1 MMAINVYNNPADV
14 RAAMK
19 AVQASDKTV
28 GFVPTM
34 GALHEGHIE
43 LGKAA
48 AKACGHVIYS
58 IFVNPLQFAPHED
71 FDRYPRMVD
80 KDIARLEA
88 AGIHSV
94 YLPAVKDMYPDDFV
108 TRIHIEQV
116 TQPLEGE
123 FRPHFFD
130 GVATVVTKLLMQVLP
145 DKAFFGEKDYQQLQ
159 VIKRLVQD
167 LNMPI
172 AIEGVATVRDEQGLA
187 LSSRNAYL
195 TPEQLTAARQ
205 INVILRKL
213 GNDVRDGKEIATAEA
228 EAVSALLGLGFNKV
242 DYCTVR
248 DAKTLQK
255 PDAGAQ
261 ELRALVAAWIGQT
274 RLIDNLPA

>member
-1 MMAINVYNNPADV
+1 MTINVYKTPADV

-19 AVQASDKTV
+19 AVQASGKTV

-34 GALHEGHIE
+34 GALHDGHIE
-43 LGKAA
+43 LGRAA
-48 AKACGHVIYS
+48 AKSCDHVIYS

-71 FDRYPRMVD
+71 FDRYPRMID
-80 KDIARLEA
+80 QDIARLEA
-88 AGIHSV
+88 AGMHSV
-94 YLPAVKDMYPDDFV
+94 YLPQTKDMYPDDFV
-108 TRIHIEQV
+108 TRIHLDQV

-130 GVATVVTKLLMQVLP
+130 GVATVVTKLLLQVLP
-145 DKAFFGEKDYQQLQ
+145 DTAFFGEKDYQQLQ
-159 VIKRLVQD
+159 VIKRLAQD

-172 AIEGVATVRDEQGLA
+172 AIQGVPTVRDEQGLA

-195 TPEQLTAARQ
+195 SPEQLTAARQ
-205 INVILRKL
+205 INVILRGL
-213 GNDVRDGKEIATAEA
+213 GAEIRKGKDIATAEQ
-228 EAVSALLGLGFNKV
+228 EATAGLTALGFSKV

-248 DAKTLQK
+248 DARTLQK
-255 PDAGAQ
+255 PDASSR
-261 ELRALVAAWIGQT
+261 ELRTLVAAWIGQT

>member
-1 MMAINVYNNPADV
+1 MAISVYRSPAEV

-19 AVQASDKTV
+19 AAQLSGKTV

-34 GALHEGHIE
+34 GALHEGHIA
-43 LGKAA
+43 LGHAA
-48 AKACGHVIYS
+48 AKACDLVIYS

-71 FDRYPRMVD
+71 FDRYPRMID
-80 KDIARLEA
+80 QDIARLEA
-88 AGIHSV
+88 AGMHAV
-94 YLPAVKDMYPDDFV
+94 YLPGTADMYPADFV
-108 TRIHIEQV
+108 TRIHLDKV

-130 GVATVVTKLLMQVLP
+130 GVATVVAKLLLQVLP
-145 DKAFFGEKDYQQLQ
+145 DTAFFGEKDYQQLQ
-159 VIKRLVQD
+159 VIKQLAHD
-167 LNMPI
+167 LNMPVT
-172 AIEGVATVRDEQGLA
+172 IEGVPTVRDDQGLA

-195 TPEQLTAARQ
+195 TPGQLVAARQ
-205 INVILRKL
+205 INVVLRKL
-213 GNDVRDGKEIATAEA
+213 GDDIRKGKDIATAEA
-228 EAVSALLGLGFNKV
+228 EAAHTLFGLGFTKV

-255 PDAGAQ
+255 PETLTQD
-261 ELRALVAAWIGQT
+261 LRVLVAAWIGQT

>member
-1 MMAINVYNNPADV
+1 MAISVYHSPEEV

-19 AVQASDKTV
+19 AVQASGKTV

-43 LGKAA
+43 LGRAA
-48 AKACGHVIYS
+48 ASACDHVVYS

-71 FDRYPRMVD
+71 FDRYPRMVE
-80 KDIARLEA
+80 KDTERLEA
-88 AGIHSV
+88 AGMHSV
-94 YLPAVKDMYPDDFV
+94 YLPKTKDMYPDDFV
-108 TRIHIEQV
+108 TRIHLDQV

-130 GVATVVTKLLMQVLP
+130 GVATVVTKLLLQVLP
-145 DKAFFGEKDYQQLQ
+145 DTAFFGEKDYQQLQ
-159 VIKRLVQD
+159 VIKRLALD

-172 AIEGVATVRDEQGLA
+172 SIQGVPTVRDEHGLA

-195 TPEQLTAARQ
+195 SPEQLAAARQ
-205 INVILRKL
+205 INVILRDLGSAVRKGKNIEAGEKEAAEKL
-213 GNDVRDGKEIATAEA
+213 F
-228 EAVSALLGLGFNKV
+228 GLGFNKV

-255 PDAGAQ
+255 PDASSR

-274 RLIDNLPA
+274 RLIDNMPA

>member
-1 MMAINVYNNPADV
+1 MTIQIYKSPADV

-19 AVQASDKTV
+19 AVQASGKTV

-34 GALHEGHIE
+34 GALHEGHIA
-43 LGKAA
+43 LGRTA
-48 AKACGHVIYS
+48 AKACDHVIYS

-71 FDRYPRMVD
+71 FDRYPRMID
-80 KDIARLEA
+80 DDIARLEA
-88 AGIHSV
+88 TGMHAV
-94 YLPAVKDMYPDDFV
+94 YLPKTSDMYPEDFV
-108 TRIHIEQV
+108 TRIHLEKV

-130 GVATVVTKLLMQVLP
+130 GVATVVAKLLMQVLP
-145 DKAFFGEKDYQQLQ
+145 DAAFFGEKDYQQLQ
-159 VIKRLVQD
+159 VIKQLAHD

-172 AIEGVATVRDEQGLA
+172 AIEGVPTVRDEQGLA

-195 TPEQLTAARQ
+195 TPEQLIAARQ
-205 INVILRKL
+205 INVILRNL
-213 GNDVRDGKEIATAEA
+213 GYDVRKGKDIAAAEA
-228 EAVSALLGLGFNKV
+228 EASHALFDLGFNKV

-255 PDAGAQ
+255 PDVNTK
-261 ELRALVAAWIGQT
+261 EFRVLMAAWIGQT

>member
-1 MMAINVYNNPADV
+1 MAINVYKSPEAV

-19 AVQASDKTV
+19 AVQASGKTV

-43 LGKAA
+43 LGRDA
-48 AKACGHVIYS
+48 AKACDHVIYS

-71 FDRYPRMVD
+71 FDRYPRMID
-80 KDIARLEA
+80 QDIARLEA
-88 AGIHSV
+88 AGMHAV
-94 YLPAVKDMYPDDFV
+94 YLPETRDMYPDDFV
-108 TRIHIEQV
+108 TRIHLDQV

-130 GVATVVTKLLMQVLP
+130 GVATVVTKLLLQVLP
-145 DKAFFGEKDYQQLQ
+145 DTAFFGEKDYQQLQ
-159 VIKRLVQD
+159 VIKRLAHD

-172 AIEGVATVRDEQGLA
+172 AIKGVATVRDEQGLA

-195 TPEQLTAARQ
+195 SPDQLTAARQ
-205 INVILRKL
+205 INVILRTL
-213 GNDVRDGKEIATAEA
+213 GADVRDGKDINTAEQDA
-228 EAVSALLGLGFNKV
+228 TEKLFNLGFNKV

-255 PDAGAQ
+255 PDNLSK
-261 ELRALVAAWIGQT
+261 ELRVLVAAWIGQT

>member
-1 MMAINVYNNPADV
+1 MTINVYKTPADV

-19 AVQASDKTV
+19 AVQASGKRV

-34 GALHEGHIE
+34 GALHDGHIE
-43 LGKAA
+43 LGRAA
-48 AKACGHVIYS
+48 AKACDYVIYS

-71 FDRYPRMVD
+71 FDRYPRMID
-80 KDIARLEA
+80 QDIARLEA
-88 AGIHSV
+88 AGMHSV
-94 YLPAVKDMYPDDFV
+94 YLPQTKDMYPDDFV
-108 TRIHIEQV
+108 TRIHLDQV

-130 GVATVVTKLLMQVLP
+130 GVATVVTKLLLQVLP
-145 DKAFFGEKDYQQLQ
+145 DTAFFGEKDYQQLQ
-159 VIKRLVQD
+159 VIKRLAQD

-172 AIEGVATVRDEQGLA
+172 AIEGVPTVRDEQGLA

-195 TPEQLTAARQ
+195 SPEQLTAARQ
-205 INVILRKL
+205 INVILRGL
-213 GNDVRDGKEIATAEA
+213 GAEIRKGRDIAAAEQEATAA
-228 EAVSALLGLGFNKV
+228 LSALGFNKV

-248 DAKTLQK
+248 DARTLRK
-255 PDAGAQ
+255 PDAASK